1 MKLSHV
7 KDIVLVLATVAAVW
21 YVRKMWKEAQA
32 ALENSFAAP
41 IADAIVG
48 ATLPDDV
55 EVLGTV
61 VMPGGAQISMGQ
73 LYVMSDMTFEYNK
86 RRYKITGRNGTKYT
100 AVVA

>member
-7 KDIVLVLATVAAVW
+7 KDIAIVLAIVAAVW
-21 YVRKMWKEAQA
+21 YVRKMWMEAQA
-32 ALENSFAAP
+32 ALDETVAAP
-41 IADAIVG
+41 IADAIVD
-48 ATLPDDV
+48 ATLPGDV

-61 VMPGGAQISMGQ
+61 TMPGGAQISMGQ

-86 RRYKITGRNGTKYT
+86 RRYKITGRTGNRYT